1 MCGNNFPSKYLER
14 RRSEMT
20 EKLFLPLGNSANP
33 LPLALLSCSPSVFPL
48 PVFFSWHSCEISLS
62 PSLLGFRDLSFS
74 SWADTV
80 CEVEKGYALA
90 YTHTSFFGPPGTVFL
105 GPTIHGTCWHRS
117 LEKRGGPLSCITPP
131 NTVAGGLLMLDG
143 GGRAS
148 EELWRGETASP
159 SPLNLSR
166 RGRRESAR
174 GRTERNKKKRKAEQ
188 IRKRSE
194 YYFSKDEGGYLW
206 QQRRRK
212 WQRSWKIGGG
222 KETEGREGAGLQR
235 GRGVNFFSLRLPLS
249 SPFFFVSPLFRKQL
263 QAGGSSSSSSSFP
276 GVIRLRERKD
286 ERENGF

>member
-1 MCGNNFPSKYLER
+1 
-14 RRSEMT
+14 MT
-20 EKLFLPLGNSANP
+20 EKLFLPLGSWANP
-33 LPLALLSCSPSVFPL
+33 LPLALLSCSPSVSPPSFFL
-48 PVFFSWHSCEISLS
+48 GTHARFLSLALFWVFGTCLFRPGRIRCVRWK
-62 PSLLGFRDLSFS
+62 RDLR
-74 SWADTV
+74 W
-80 CEVEKGYALA
+80 L
-90 YTHTSFFGPPGTVFL
+90 THTPLFWPSRHGFL

-117 LEKRGGPLSCITPP
+117 LEKRGGPLSCIIPP
-131 NTVAGGLLMLDG
+131 NTVAGGLLMLEEG
-143 GGRAS
+143 GPLKNYGGR
-148 EELWRGETASP
+148 ETASP

-166 RGRRESAR
+166 RKRRESAR

-222 KETEGREGAGLQR
+222 KETEEREGAGLQR
-235 GRGVNFFSLRLPLS
+235 GRGVNFFSLRVPLS
-249 SPFFFVSPLFRKQL
+249 SPCFVPPLFRKQL
-263 QAGGSSSSSSSFP
+263 QAGGSFSSSSSSFP